1 MTKDRKTLTDADI
14 VSRRK
19 GTPAK
24 QGEASDADAPRAAS
38 DSDAEGH
45 KAPPKAVDDKGDA
58 RPKGGD
64 KGGRGHD

>member
-24 QGEASDADAPRAAS
+24 EGEASDADTPHTAS
-38 DSDAEGH
+38 DSDTVGN

-58 RPKGGD
+58 RPKGDD